1 MPSLWE
7 KMFKPAP
14 PPVEFELPDD
24 GHIDREM
31 ARVNAINAAAAEGV
45 HKAVARQKD
54 DTRIIRSVIDS
65 LVERQRVERMKPTG
79 DR

>member
-7 KMFKPAP
+7 KMFKPTP
-14 PPVEFELPDD
+14 PPEEFTPPDD
-24 GHIDREM
+24 GFIDREL
-31 ARVNAINAAAAEGV
+31 ARVNAINAAAAESV

-65 LVERQRVERMKPTG
+65 LVERQRIERMKPTG